1 MNSLTI
7 IFISF
12 TACLLGYI
20 FYGNVISRLFEVNY
34 DKKTPAHT
42 KYDGVD
48 YVPAKHWSILFG
60 HHFASIAGAGPILG
74 PVIAAIYWG
83 WVPALIW
90 LIVGSIFMGAVHD
103 YSALIAS
110 VRHSGKSIA
119 TVAETTLGKKSKIIF
134 AGFLWL
140 TLILVIAVF
149 AAVAGNT
156 LTHKP
161 EVVIPTFGIILVALL
176 IGLLIYKLNVNQ
188 ILATL
193 IGLGLLFALIYIGYK
208 NPIYVFPFHIN
219 GFAIEPSHFWIIVL
233 LIYAFIAS
241 IVPVNILLQPRDY
254 LSTFVLFIGL
264 ILGYLGLF
272 VSRPAITGPAYIGF
286 KSQEGFLWPML
297 FVVVACGAISGFHSL
312 VSSGTTAKQLSSMRD
327 AKKIGYG
334 AMILE
339 SILAILALLCVTAG
353 LKWVVSGDRLAL
365 AYPALVNDPILAF
378 GKGFGDIV
386 SPLITAGLGTLI
398 AITILKTFIMTT
410 LDSATRI
417 TRYLTEELFVEG
429 LRLNF
434 FKNKYLQTLVI
445 VIFAGYL
452 AMGKYQDIWPIFG
465 AANQL
470 VAALGLIVITA
481 YLFSKGRP
489 KRYTLIPAIFMLV
502 TTIAALFY
510 MLFSFYSAKK
520 YLLLAVDG
528 LLLVLA
534 FVLVNEAVKYI
545 NKRKRVLKNA

>member
-1 MNSLTI
+1 
-7 IFISF
+7 
-12 TACLLGYI
+12 
-20 FYGNVISRLFEVNY
+20 
-34 DKKTPAHT
+34 
-42 KYDGVD
+42 
-48 YVPAKHWSILFG
+48 
-60 HHFASIAGAGPILG
+60 
-74 PVIAAIYWG
+74 
-83 WVPALIW
+83 
-90 LIVGSIFMGAVHD
+90 
-103 YSALIAS
+103 
-110 VRHSGKSIA
+110 
-119 TVAETTLGKKSKIIF
+119 
-134 AGFLWL
+134 
-140 TLILVIAVF
+140 
-149 AAVAGNT
+149 
-156 LTHKP
+156 
-161 EVVIPTFGIILVALL
+161 
-176 IGLLIYKLNVNQ
+176 
-188 ILATL
+188 
-193 IGLGLLFALIYIGYK
+193 
-208 NPIYVFPFHIN
+208 
-219 GFAIEPSHFWIIVL
+219 
-233 LIYAFIAS
+233 
-241 IVPVNILLQPRDY
+241 
-254 LSTFVLFIGL
+254 
-264 ILGYLGLF
+264 
-272 VSRPAITGPAYIGF
+272 
-286 KSQEGFLWPML
+286 
-297 FVVVACGAISGFHSL
+297 
-312 VSSGTTAKQLSSMRD
+312 MRD